1 MGDRRDK
8 KPSEAELDLWRLVV
22 RDAAPLR
29 RQAAKAKTVPAAPA
43 PQATPTLPTAAP
55 ATMPSAGSPVA
66 TPAPAPAERLA
77 DLLRGLKLSE
87 KGSVTVQLAP
97 SALGAR
103 AGLDK
108 RTDEKVRRG
117 RLSIDGRIDLHGMTQ
132 SEAHD
137 ALLGF
142 IRRSHANG
150 RRLVLVI
157 TGKGGMPRGEG
168 VLRSA
173 VPRWLQ
179 EGSIRPLVLAVHQA
193 QPQHGGGGAYYV
205 YLKRRREG

>member
-1 MGDRRDK
+1 MADRRDK
-8 KPSEAELDLWRLVV
+8 KPSAAELDLWRLVV

-29 RQAAKAKTVPAAPA
+29 RQAAKAKPAPAAPA
-43 PQATPTLPTAAP
+43 AP
-55 ATMPSAGSPVA
+55 ATAQPSAAAPSAPPAAGSPV
-66 TPAPAPAERLA
+66 TAPAPTERLA
-77 DLLRGLKLSE
+77 ELLRGLKLSE

-117 RLSIDGRIDLHGMTQ
+117 RLAIDGRIDLHGMTQ

-142 IRRSHANG
+142 IRRSHGNG